1 MTNLIEDVSVLS
13 TIPEKTVVKFF
24 KKLCYCICEAVEED
38 RLNNKDISSLDLG
51 IGVLHIKHTKNEEA
65 KYKFIPS
72 KYLRKAVSM
81 TVEEDKN
88 VLEDALNNSL
98 IEKFTEVY
106 KDLC

>member
-1 MTNLIEDVSVLS
+1 M
-13 TIPEKTVVKFF
+13 
-24 KKLCYCICEAVEED
+24 
-38 RLNNKDISSLDLG
+38 
-51 IGVLHIKHTKNEEA
+51 

-72 KYLRKAVSM
+72 KYLKKAVSM